1 MRRSRKQAVIRS
13 RSQSFNA
20 NSKMKLAVVL
30 ILVLL
35 SSCASVRD
43 AKRAPDTVARL
54 RAKCDAG
61 QTSACVDMAHV
72 QQACTGHA
80 AFGGLNAEDV
90 GNCSGAVRAT
100 DALVNPP

>member
-1 MRRSRKQAVIRS
+1 MFR
-13 RSQSFNA
+13 
-20 NSKMKLAVVL
+20 L
-30 ILVLL
+30 ILISNLVLL
-35 SSCASVRD
+35 ISGCASVSD

-61 QTSACVDMAHV
+61 QNSACVDMAHV

-90 GNCSGAVRAT
+90 GNCGSAVRAM
-100 DALVNPP
+100 DAN